1 MRSDRSDASGTG
13 YWSVITEAYRPD
25 LLERAFGRPL
35 EVPAVLGP
43 AAAAG
48 QTVGGSLLGP
58 GAGDNA
64 AAAFGVGAEPG
75 DVVVV
80 DRHLGCGERGGRNPG
95 P

>member
-13 YWSVITEAYRPD
+13 YWSVITEAYRPE
-25 LLERAFGRPL
+25 LLECAFGRPL

-48 QTVGGSLLGP
+48 QTVGGSLLDP

-64 AAAFGVGAEPG
+64 AAAFW
-75 DVVVV
+75 
-80 DRHLGCGERGGRNPG
+80 RGRRAG
-95 P
+95 